1 MDSKGTPKF
10 QPQQEWDIETVAIDV
25 RYKTVAGLGMGYG
38 GLSLQY
44 AQS

>member
-10 QPQQEWDIETVAIDV
+10 QPQQEWDIETVAIGV
-25 RYKTVAGLGMGYG
+25 GYKTVTVLGMGYG